1 MNPLCHK
8 GKIFLKIQIEYY
20 DYCEMNY
27 ILMNNTWKNKKTSKS
42 KNIIR
47 KNLRMEYPKM

>member
-8 GKIFLKIQIEYY
+8 GKIFFKILIEYY

-27 ILMNNTWKNKKTSKS
+27 ILMNNGRKNK
-42 KNIIR
+42 N
-47 KNLRMEYPKM
+47 